1 MPFSGF
7 AEVIESRRWVHPD
20 GRTASVYGSKPFGEG
35 WEIKPSGF
43 DIYWTGDG
51 TVGRC
56 KPPFET
62 KEEAEAYALD
72 WNAKRQAALDAY
84 AAEQAAKAPP
94 VKRRR
99 R

>member
-7 AEVIESRRWVHPD
+7 AEVTESRHYKHAD
-20 GRTASVYGSKPFGEG
+20 GRTASVYGAHPGHGFEVV
-35 WEIKPSGF
+35 PSGW

-56 KPPFET
+56 KPPFAT
-62 KEEAEAYALD
+62 KEEADEFAVA

-84 AAEQAAKAPP
+84 AAEQAAKAP
-94 VKRRR
+94 VKTRRKKG
-99 R
+99 